1 MSHVKTLVIM
11 QLKSAFTYLPNGCTY
26 AAGITCFLL
35 VLCAVWKF
43 CLHKKVPWL
52 FWWRLLVGFLFIT
65 YMYCVLQ
72 LTIFSREP
80 GNYGAVDWRFLVR
93 WNENDAQKAFLLAN
107 IIMFIP
113 FGVLLPMF
121 GKTMS
126 HILIALPIALACSVS
141 IEALQ
146 LKYQLGFCQLDD
158 VVANSVGFLIG
169 FLIFLMIRDVYL
181 FIIMLFRL
189 LASIA
194 KGGQSL
200 EGKIVVL
207 FNRQINNRKTSE

>member
-11 QLKSAFTYLPNGCTY
+11 QLKSAFAYLPIGCTY
-26 AAGITCFLL
+26 AAEITCFLL
-35 VLCAVWKF
+35 ALCAVWKF
-43 CLHKKVPWL
+43 CLHKKVSWL
-52 FWWRLLVGFLFIT
+52 FLWRLLVGFLFIT

-121 GKTMS
+121 GKNMS

-169 FLIFLMIRDVYL
+169 YLVFLTIRDVYL
-181 FIIMLFRL
+181 FIVMLFRL
-189 LASIA
+189 LVSIA
-194 KGGQSL
+194 KEGTISRRQNSSSL
-200 EGKIVVL
+200 
-207 FNRQINNRKTSE
+207 

>member
-1 MSHVKTLVIM
+1 MSQVKTLVIT
-11 QLKSAFTYLPNGCTY
+11 QLNSAFAYLPTGCTY
-26 AAGITCFLL
+26 AAGITCSLL
-35 VLCAVWKF
+35 VLCAVLKF
-43 CLHKKVPWL
+43 CLHKKVPRL

-80 GNYGAVDWRFLVR
+80 GNYGTVDWRFLVR

-121 GKTMS
+121 GKTMN
-126 HILIALPIALACSVS
+126 HILIVLPIALACSVC

-169 FLIFLMIRDVYL
+169 FFIFLAIWDVYL
-181 FIIMLFRL
+181 FIVMLFRL
-189 LASIA
+189 LASVA
-194 KGGQSL
+194 KGVQTIIGTRNSNSL
-200 EGKIVVL
+200 
-207 FNRQINNRKTSE
+207 

>member
-1 MSHVKTLVIM
+1 MSHVKTLVFM
-11 QLKSAFTYLPNGCTY
+11 QLKSALSYLPAGCTY

-43 CLHKKVPWL
+43 YLHKNIPRL
-52 FWWRLLVGFLFIT
+52 FWWRLLVGFLFIV

-80 GNYGAVDWRFLVR
+80 GNFGGVDWRFLVR

-121 GKTMS
+121 CKTMS
-126 HILIALPIALACSVS
+126 HILIVLPLAVICSIS

-158 VVANSVGFLIG
+158 VVANSAGFLIG
-169 FLIFLMIRDVYL
+169 FLIFLAIRDVYL
-181 FIIMLFRL
+181 FVVMLFRL
-189 LASIA
+189 LVA
-194 KGGQSL
+194 
-200 EGKIVVL
+200 VL
-207 FNRQINNRKTSE
+207 RRLQRMV

>member
-1 MSHVKTLVIM
+1 MSHIKTLVIQ
-11 QLKSAFTYLPNGCTY
+11 QLRSALAYLPGGCTY
-26 AAGITCFLL
+26 AAGISCFLL

-43 CLHKKVPWL
+43 YLHKEIPRF
-52 FWWRLLVGFLFIT
+52 FWWRLLVGAFFIT

-80 GNYGAVDWRFLVR
+80 GNFGAVDWRFLVR

-126 HILIALPIALACSVS
+126 HILIALPLALACSVS
-141 IEALQ
+141 IETLQ

-158 VVANSVGFLIG
+158 VVANSAGFLIG
-169 FLIFLMIRDVYL
+169 FLIFLVIRDVY
-181 FIIMLFRL
+181 FFVVMLFRL
-189 LASIA
+189 FASIA
-194 KGGQSL
+194 
-200 EGKIVVL
+200 
-207 FNRQINNRKTSE
+207 IN

>member
-1 MSHVKTLVIM
+1 MSHVKTLVFM
-11 QLKSAFTYLPNGCTY
+11 QLKSAFAYLPTGCTY

-35 VLCAVWKF
+35 ALCVVWKF
-43 CLHKKVPWL
+43 CLHKKVSRI
-52 FWWRLLVGFLFIT
+52 FWWQLLVGFLFIT

-72 LTIFSREP
+72 LTILSREP

-93 WNENDAQKAFLLAN
+93 WHENDEEKSFLLAN

-121 GKTMS
+121 GKTLS
-126 HILIALPIALACSVS
+126 HILIALPLAVACSVL
-141 IEALQ
+141 IEVLQ
-146 LKYQLGFCQLDD
+146 LKYQLGLCQLDD

-181 FIIMLFRL
+181 FIVMLFRL
-189 LASIA
+189 LVSIA
-194 KGGQSL
+194 KGGTISRRQNSSSL
-200 EGKIVVL
+200 
-207 FNRQINNRKTSE
+207 

>member
-1 MSHVKTLVIM
+1 M
-11 QLKSAFTYLPNGCTY
+11 QLKSAFAYLPTGCTY
-26 AAGITCFLL
+26 AAGITGFLL

-43 CLHKKVPWL
+43 YLNKRIPQL
-52 FWWRLLVGFLFIT
+52 FWWRLLVGFLFIA
-65 YMYCVLQ
+65 YIYCVLQ
-72 LTIFSREP
+72 LTIFSRES

-126 HILIALPIALACSVS
+126 HILIALPLALACSVS

-169 FLIFLMIRDVYL
+169 FLIFLVIRDVYL
-181 FIIMLFRL
+181 FVGMLFHL
-189 LASIA
+189 LAA
-194 KGGQSL
+194 
-200 EGKIVVL
+200 VL
-207 FNRQINNRKTSE
+207 RRLQRMV

>member
-11 QLKSAFTYLPNGCTY
+11 QLKSAFAYLPTGCTY
-26 AAGITCFLL
+26 AAGITGFLL

-43 CLHKKVPWL
+43 CLHKKVSWL
-52 FWWRLLVGFLFIT
+52 FLWRLLVGFLFII
-65 YMYCVLQ
+65 YIYCVLQ

-121 GKTMS
+121 GKTVS
-126 HILIALPIALACSVS
+126 HILIALPIAMACSVS
-141 IEALQ
+141 IEAVQ

-181 FIIMLFRL
+181 FVVMLFRL
-189 LASIA
+189 VTSLA
-194 KGGQSL
+194 KGVQTLKGAKNSKSL
-200 EGKIVVL
+200 
-207 FNRQINNRKTSE
+207 

>member
-1 MSHVKTLVIM
+1 MSHVKSLVIM
-11 QLKSAFTYLPNGCTY
+11 QLKSAFAYLPTGCIY
-26 AAGITCFLL
+26 AAGIICSLL
-35 VLCAVWKF
+35 VLCAVWTF
-43 CLHKKVPWL
+43 YLHKKVSWL
-52 FWWRLLVGFLFIT
+52 FWWRFLVGFLFIT

-72 LTIFSREP
+72 LTILSREP
-80 GNYGAVDWRFLVR
+80 GNYGEVDWRFLVR

-141 IEALQ
+141 IETLQ

-158 VVANSVGFLIG
+158 VVANSAGFLIG
-169 FLIFLMIRDVYL
+169 FLIFLVIRDVYL
-181 FIIMLFRL
+181 FAVMLFRL

-194 KGGQSL
+194 KGVQTLIGT
-200 EGKIVVL
+200 K
-207 FNRQINNRKTSE
+207 K

>member
-1 MSHVKTLVIM
+1 MSYVKALVIM
-11 QLKSAFTYLPNGCTY
+11 QLKSALAYLPAGCTY

-43 CLHKKVPWL
+43 CLHKKVSWL
-52 FWWRLLVGFLFIT
+52 FWWRLLVGFLFIA

-113 FGVLLPMF
+113 FGILFPMF

-126 HILIALPIALACSVS
+126 HILIALPIALACSVC

-158 VVANSVGFLIG
+158 VAANSAGFLIG
-169 FLIFLMIRDVYL
+169 FLIFLVIRDVY
-181 FIIMLFRL
+181 FFVVMLFRL
-189 LASIA
+189 FASIA
-194 KGGQSL
+194 
-200 EGKIVVL
+200 
-207 FNRQINNRKTSE
+207 IN

>member
-1 MSHVKTLVIM
+1 
-11 QLKSAFTYLPNGCTY
+11 
-26 AAGITCFLL
+26 
-35 VLCAVWKF
+35 
-43 CLHKKVPWL
+43 
-52 FWWRLLVGFLFIT
+52 
-65 YMYCVLQ
+65 MYCVLQ
-72 LTIFSREP
+72 LTFFSREP

-126 HILIALPIALACSVS
+126 HILIALAFDLACSVS

-158 VVANSVGFLIG
+158 VVANSAGFLIG
-169 FLIFLMIRDVYL
+169 YLIFLAIRDVYL
-181 FIIMLFRL
+181 FIVMLFRL

-194 KGGQSL
+194 KGDQQQ
-200 EGKIVVL
+200 K
-207 FNRQINNRKTSE
+207 NT

>member
-11 QLKSAFTYLPNGCTY
+11 QLKSAFAYLPTGCTY

-43 CLHKKVPWL
+43 YLHKKVPWL
-52 FWWRLLVGFLFIT
+52 FWWRPLVGFLFIT

-72 LTIFSREP
+72 LTIISREP

-126 HILIALPIALACSVS
+126 HILIVLPIALACSVC

-158 VVANSVGFLIG
+158 VMANSVGFLIG
-169 FLIFLMIRDVYL
+169 FLIFLTIRDVYL
-181 FIIMLFRL
+181 FVVMLFRL
-189 LASIA
+189 FASIA
-194 KGGQSL
+194 KGGRYSGVYN
-200 EGKIVVL
+200 E
-207 FNRQINNRKTSE
+207 NT

>member
-1 MSHVKTLVIM
+1 MSHIKTLVIM
-11 QLKSAFTYLPNGCTY
+11 QLKSAFAYLPIGCTY
-26 AAGITCFLL
+26 AAEITCFLL
-35 VLCAVWKF
+35 ILCAVWKF
-43 CLHKKVPWL
+43 YLHKKVPRL
-52 FWWRLLVGFLFIT
+52 FWWRLLVGFLFIA

-72 LTIFSREP
+72 LTIFSREQ

-126 HILIALPIALACSVS
+126 HILIVLPFALACSVS

-158 VVANSVGFLIG
+158 VVANSAGFLIG
-169 FLIFLMIRDVYL
+169 FLIFLVIRDVYL
-181 FIIMLFRL
+181 FVGMLFRM

-194 KGGQSL
+194 KGGQTL
-200 EGKIVVL
+200 KGTK
-207 FNRQINNRKTSE
+207 K

>member
-11 QLKSAFTYLPNGCTY
+11 QLKSAFAYLPTGCTY
-26 AAGITCFLL
+26 AAGITCSLL
-35 VLCAVWKF
+35 ILCAVWKF
-43 CLHKKVPWL
+43 CLHKKLPRL
-52 FWWRLLVGFLFIT
+52 FGWRLLVGFLFIT

-121 GKTMS
+121 GKAMS
-126 HILIALPIALACSVS
+126 HILIALPIALASSVC

-158 VVANSVGFLIG
+158 VVANSVGFLMG
-169 FLIFLMIRDVYL
+169 YLVFLTIRDVYL
-181 FIIMLFRL
+181 FIVMPFRL
-189 LASIA
+189 VASIV
-194 KGGQSL
+194 KRGQ
-200 EGKIVVL
+200 
-207 FNRQINNRKTSE
+207 T

>member
-1 MSHVKTLVIM
+1 MSQVKTLVIT
-11 QLKSAFTYLPNGCTY
+11 QLKSAFEYLPTGCTY
-26 AAGITCFLL
+26 AAGITCSLL

-80 GNYGAVDWRFLVR
+80 GNYGEVDWRFLVR
-93 WNENDAQKAFLLAN
+93 WNENDSQKAFLFAN

-121 GKTMS
+121 GKTMG
-126 HILIALPIALACSVS
+126 HILIALACSVS
-141 IEALQ
+141 IEMLQ
-146 LKYQLGFCQLDD
+146 LKYQLGF
-158 VVANSVGFLIG
+158 ANWT
-169 FLIFLMIRDVYL
+169 MW
-181 FIIMLFRL
+181 
-189 LASIA
+189 
-194 KGGQSL
+194 
-200 EGKIVVL
+200 
-207 FNRQINNRKTSE
+207 